1 MHTSAVRP
9 LVPEEQGSR
18 LNTRAK
24 WILAIACVLA
34 GVVPFATHWIS
45 DDVNRTVCG
54 LLLVAIYLGFTLY
67 ARRSSSL
74 RQFWELSF
82 AFLVLAVILV
92 FNNSN
97 PGYIGTYLLHSPP
110 VAGNPLAS

>member
-54 LLLVAIYLGFTLY
+54 LLLVGDHADY
-67 ARRSSSL
+67 A
-74 RQFWELSF
+74 
-82 AFLVLAVILV
+82 
-92 FNNSN
+92 
-97 PGYIGTYLLHSPP
+97 GIG
-110 VAGNPLAS
+110 